1 MKIKPTSLMIM
12 LAIFSQACRDLQQID
27 PGTSFFK
34 VKGFVQKG
42 PFITGAN
49 LSISELSSLIS
60 PTGKV
65 YITQIT
71 DPKGSF
77 ESDNIEM
84 ISKYA
89 SLWAEGYYYNE
100 VTGEQSASPISLYAI
115 SDLTDK
121 NTVNVNI
128 LSSLEKGRVEYLISS
143 GMLFADAK
151 RQAQDEVLAVFSIDE
166 DIPKSSEEMDISHD
180 GQENAI
186 LLAVSLIMQGYRTEA
201 ELTELLAQISFDI
214 REDGILNSTSLG
226 SELINHAQYVKLNM
240 GQIRSNLLQR
250 YADLE
255 VSSVIPDFEHYMDNF
270 IDNTTFPVTKTVIGY
285 PEQGAFGQNILT
297 LDDTEFNG
305 RDFSLAAKMPAGTS
319 LKIKLTLLEGDTLG
333 AIWMYYPSSSINWAV
348 TIFDWTTKSQEFT
361 SIESGMNN
369 DLNMVFEESYRGK
382 YLMEYFEMGSPDPTR
397 TKIIFMN

>member
-1 MKIKPTSLMIM
+1 MKIKLTSAMIM
-12 LAIFSQACRDLQQID
+12 LAIFSQACRELQQID
-27 PGTSFFK
+27 SGPSFFK
-34 VKGFVQKG
+34 VKGIVQKG

-49 LSISELSSLIS
+49 LTISELSSLVS

-65 YITQIT
+65 FITQIT

-77 ESDNIEM
+77 EFDNVEM

-100 VTGEQSASPISLYAI
+100 VTGEQSDSPISLYAI

-128 LSSLEKGRVEYLISS
+128 LSTLEKGRVEYLISS

-151 RQAQDEVLAVFSIDE
+151 RQAQDEVLAIFSIDE
-166 DIPKSSEEMDISHD
+166 EIPRPSEEMDISRD

-186 LLAVSLIMQGYRTEA
+186 LLAVSLIMQGYREEA

-214 REDGILNSTSLG
+214 REDGILNSTNLG
-226 SELINHAQYVKLNM
+226 SELVNHAEYVKLNM
-240 GQIRSNLLQR
+240 GQIRTNLLQR
-250 YADLE
+250 YADME
-255 VSSVIPDFEHYMDNF
+255 VSAVIPDFEHYIDNF
-270 IDNTTFPVTKTVIGY
+270 VDNTTFPVTKSVIGY

-297 LDDTEFNG
+297 LDDTVFNG
-305 RDFSLAAKMPAGTS
+305 RDFSLAAELPEGTS
-319 LKIKLTLLEGDTLG
+319 LKLILSLLEGDTLG

-348 TIFDWTTKSQEFT
+348 TIFDWATRSQEFT
-361 SIESGMNN
+361 SIESGKNC
-369 DLNMVFEESYRGK
+369 DLNMLFEESYNGK
-382 YLMEYFEMGSPDPTR
+382 YLLEYYEMGYPNPTR
-397 TKIIFMN
+397 TKIIYMN